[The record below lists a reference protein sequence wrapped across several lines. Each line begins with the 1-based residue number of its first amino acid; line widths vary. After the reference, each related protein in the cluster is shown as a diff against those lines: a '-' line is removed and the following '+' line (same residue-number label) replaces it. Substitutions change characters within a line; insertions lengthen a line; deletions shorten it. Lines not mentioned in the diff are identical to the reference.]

1 MAYRGKALRSL
12 RESKQL
18 SLRRMASETRI
29 APRFFEAI
37 EEESF
42 EIFPGRFYFR
52 SFVREYAR
60 ILDTDVEQICDD
72 MELAYNEWSGEAAS
86 SPAAGETTAN
96 PFGLWQRVTAYVRRA
111 QEV

>member
-12 RESKQL
+12 RESKHL

-42 EIFPGRFYFR
+42 STFPGKFYFR

-60 ILDTDVEQICDD
+60 LLDTDVEQICAD
-72 MELAYNEWSGEAAS
+72 MESAYNEWSGETTPNPAS
-86 SPAAGETTAN
+86 LAQTPS